1 MFPTEHPLCKEN
13 LMRKILVAAGLAAL
27 FLSALPASLAKTP
40 PAKKDSASSIV
51 IVFKDGHRQS
61 FNLADISRVEF
72 ADSGSFSGANS
83 NLDSPARGRYVGK
96 WVVGD
101 GNGNTF
107 IITLKEDGNAERSLR
122 EIHGTWT
129 YVNGDALVTWDDGA
143 KDAIRKAGSHF
154 QKYAYSSGKSFSDD
168 PDNVTS
174 AQNTTPKP
182 I

>member
-1 MFPTEHPLCKEN
+1 MH
-13 LMRKILVAAGLAAL
+13 KILVAAGLAAL
-27 FLSALPASLAKTP
+27 SLSALPASFAKTP
-40 PAKKDSASSIV
+40 PAKKDSGSSIV
-51 IVFKDGHRQS
+51 LVFKDGHRQT

-72 ADSGSFSGANS
+72 SGSGTAPTVGS
-83 NLDSPARGRYVGK
+83 NPDSPARGRYVGK
-96 WVVGD
+96 WIVGD

-122 EIHGTWT
+122 DIHGTWT
-129 YVNGDALVTWDDGA
+129 YVNGDALITWDDGA
-143 KDAIRKAGSHF
+143 KDAIRKAGSKF
-154 QKYAYSSGKSFSDD
+154 EKYAYGGGKSFSDD

>member
-1 MFPTEHPLCKEN
+1 MH
-13 LMRKILVAAGLAAL
+13 KILVAAGLAAL
-27 FLSALPASLAKTP
+27 SLSALPASFAKTP
-40 PAKKDSASSIV
+40 PAKKDSGSSIV
-51 IVFKDGHRQS
+51 LVFKDGHRQT

-72 ADSGSFSGANS
+72 TGSGTEQTVGS
-83 NLDSPARGRYVGK
+83 NPDAPTRGRYVGK

-122 EIHGTWT
+122 DIHGTWT
-129 YVNGDALVTWDDGA
+129 YVNGDALITWDDGA
-143 KDAIRKAGSHF
+143 KDAIRKAGSKF
-154 QKYAYSSGKSFSDD
+154 EKYAYGGGKSFSDD

>member
-1 MFPTEHPLCKEN
+1 
-13 LMRKILVAAGLAAL
+13 MRKILVAAGLAAL
-27 FLSALPASLAKTP
+27 SLSALPASFAKTP
-40 PAKKDSASSIV
+40 PAKNDSGNSIV

-72 ADSGSFSGANS
+72 TNSGTAPAVGSNGAASS
-83 NLDSPARGRYVGK
+83 NVDSPARGRYVGK

-101 GNGNTF
+101 GNGDTF

-122 EIHGTWT
+122 DIHGTWT

-143 KDAIRKAGSHF
+143 KDAIRKAGSKF
-154 QKYAYSSGKSFSDD
+154 EKYAYSSGKSFSDD

-174 AQNTTPKP
+174 AQNTTPHP